1 MAIKIPTIDE
11 LMQMRL
17 PDLRKWTESARDAA
31 NKRISRLEAAGLQK
45 KSLAYEGLRDRYG
58 AQRTEHGSLRFR
70 STGASDINRARAEAL
85 SVRQF
90 LGYKTSTVG
99 GTRSYRENV
108 RQVIGD
114 EIFSDEDLEDS
125 FWKAVDRFRDNNDYL
140 PPSNELIT
148 YARTAVERD
157 GNTRVDDIYQRLT
170 EIAEEENAGRTHYD
184 PFAMVEGSGGGFRL

>member
-1 MAIKIPTIDE
+1 MAIHIPEIDDI
-11 LMQMRL
+11 MRMRL
-17 PDLRKWTESARDAA
+17 PELRKWTESARDAA
-31 NKRISRLEAAGLQK
+31 NKRIARLESAGLQK

-58 AQRTEHGSLRFR
+58 VQMTEHGSLRFR
-70 STGASDINRARAEAL
+70 STGATDINRARAEAL

-90 LGYKTSTVG
+90 LGYKTSTIG
-99 GTRSYRENV
+99 GTRRYRENV
-108 RQVIGD
+108 RQVVGD

-157 GNTRVDDIYQRLT
+157 GNVRTDGIYRRLT
-170 EIAEEENAGRTHYD
+170 EIAKEENAKRTQYD
-184 PFAMVEGSGGGFRL
+184 PFAMGEGSGGGFRL

>member
-1 MAIKIPTIDE
+1 MAIKIPEIDDI
-11 LMQMRL
+11 MRMRL
-17 PDLRKWTESARDAA
+17 PELRKWTESARDAA
-31 NKRISRLEAAGLQK
+31 NKRIARLESAVLQK

-58 AQRTEHGSLRFR
+58 VQRTEHDSLRFR

-90 LGYKTSTVG
+90 LSYKTSTIG

-114 EIFSDEDLEDS
+114 KIFSDEDLEDN
-125 FWKAVDRFRDNNDYL
+125 FWAAVDRFRDNNEYL

-157 GNTRVDDIYQRLT
+157 GNVRTDNIYQRLT
-170 EIAEEENAGRTHYD
+170 EIAKEENAKRTQYD
-184 PFAMVEGSGGGFRL
+184 PFAMGEGSGGGFRL

>member
-11 LMQMRL
+11 IMRMRL
-17 PDLRKWTESARDAA
+17 PELRKWTESARDAA
-31 NKRISRLEAAGLQK
+31 NKRIARLESAGLQK
-45 KSLAYEGLRDRYG
+45 KSLAYEELRNRYG
-58 AQRTEHGSLRFR
+58 VHRTEHDSLRFR

-90 LGYKTSTVG
+90 LGYKTSTIG

-114 EIFSDEDLEDS
+114 EIFSDEDLEYN

-184 PFAMVEGSGGGFRL
+184 PFAMGEGSGGGFRL

>member
-11 LMQMRL
+11 LMKMRL
-17 PDLRKWTESARDAA
+17 PELRKWTASARDAA
-31 NKRISRLEAAGLQK
+31 NKRIARLESAGMQK
-45 KSLAYEGLRDRYG
+45 KSLAYEGLSDRYG
-58 AQRTEHGSLRFR
+58 VQRTEHGSLRFR

-90 LGYKTSTVG
+90 LGYKTSTIG
-99 GTRSYRENV
+99 GTRSYRDNV

-114 EIFSDEDLEDS
+114 EIFSDEELEGN
-125 FWKAVDRFRDNNDYL
+125 FWAAVDRFRDNNDYL

-157 GNTRVDDIYQRLT
+157 GNVRTDDIYQRLT
-170 EIAEEENAGRTHYD
+170 EIAEEENAKRAQYD
-184 PFAMVEGSGGGFRL
+184 PFAMGEGSGGGFRL

>member
-1 MAIKIPTIDE
+1 MAIKIPEIDE
-11 LMQMRL
+11 IMRMRL
-17 PDLRKWTESARDAA
+17 PELRKWTKSARDAA
-31 NKRISRLEAAGLQK
+31 NKRIARLESAGLQK

-58 AQRTEHGSLRFR
+58 VQRTEQGSLRFR

-90 LGYKTSTVG
+90 LGYKTSTIG

-114 EIFSDEDLEDS
+114 EIFSDEDLEGN
-125 FWKAVDRFRDNNDYL
+125 FWAAVDRFRDTNDYL

-157 GNTRVDDIYQRLT
+157 GNVRTDDIYQRLT
-170 EIAEEENAGRTHYD
+170 EIVEEENAERTQYD
-184 PFAMVEGSGGGFRL
+184 PFAMDEGSGGGFRL

>member
-1 MAIKIPTIDE
+1 MAIKIPEIDDI
-11 LMQMRL
+11 MRMRL
-17 PDLRKWTESARDAA
+17 PELRKWTESARDAA
-31 NKRISRLEAAGLQK
+31 NKRIARLESVGLQK

-58 AQRTEHGSLRFR
+58 VQRTEHGSLRFR

-90 LGYKTSTVG
+90 LGYKTSTIG

-114 EIFSDEDLEDS
+114 EIFSDEDLEDN
-125 FWKAVDRFRDNNDYL
+125 FWKAVDRFRDTNKYL

-157 GNTRVDDIYQRLT
+157 GNTSVDDIYQRLT
-170 EIAEEENAGRTHYD
+170 EIAKEENAKRTQYD
-184 PFAMVEGSGGGFRL
+184 PFAMGEGSGGGFRL

>member
-1 MAIKIPTIDE
+1 MAIKIPTIDDI
-11 LMQMRL
+11 MRMRL
-17 PDLRKWTESARDAA
+17 PELRKWTESARDAA

-58 AQRTEHGSLRFR
+58 VQRTEHGSLRFR

-90 LGYKTSTVG
+90 LGYKTSTIG

-114 EIFSDEDLEDS
+114 EIFSDEDLEDN
-125 FWKAVDRFRDNNDYL
+125 FWAAVDRFRDNTKDL
-140 PPSNELIT
+140 PLSDKLIT

-170 EIAEEENAGRTHYD
+170 EIAKEENAKRTQYD
-184 PFAMVEGSGGGFRL
+184 PFAMGEGSGGGFRL

>member
-1 MAIKIPTIDE
+1 MAINIPEIDDI
-11 LMQMRL
+11 MRMRL

-31 NKRISRLEAAGLQK
+31 NKRIARLESAGLQK

-58 AQRTEHGSLRFR
+58 VQRTEHGSLRFR
-70 STGASDINRARAEAL
+70 STGAPDINRARAEAL

-90 LGYKTSTVG
+90 LGYKTSTIG

-114 EIFSDEDLEDS
+114 EIFSDEDLERN
-125 FWKAVDRFRDNNDYL
+125 FWKAVDRFRDTNDYL
-140 PPSNELIT
+140 PPSDKLIT

-157 GNTRVDDIYQRLT
+157 GNVRTDDIYQRLT
-170 EIAEEENAGRTHYD
+170 EIVEEENAKRTQYD
-184 PFAMVEGSGGGFRL
+184 PFAMGEGSGGGFRL

>member
-1 MAIKIPTIDE
+1 MAIKIPEIDDI
-11 LMQMRL
+11 MRMRL
-17 PDLRKWTESARDAA
+17 PELRKWTKSARDAA
-31 NKRISRLEAAGLQK
+31 NKRIARLESAGLQK

-58 AQRTEHGSLRFR
+58 VQRTEHGSLRFR
-70 STGASDINRARAEAL
+70 TTGASDINRARAEAL

-90 LGYKTSTVG
+90 LSYKTSTIG

-114 EIFSDEDLEDS
+114 EIFSDEDLEVN

-157 GNTRVDDIYQRLT
+157 GNVRTDDIYQMLT
-170 EIAEEENAGRTHYD
+170 EIAKEENAKRTQYD
-184 PFAMVEGSGGGFRL
+184 PFAMDEGSGGGFRL

>member
-17 PDLRKWTESARDAA
+17 PDLRKWTRAARDAA
-31 NKRISRLEAAGLQK
+31 NKRIARLESAGLQK
-45 KSLAYEGLRDRYG
+45 KSLAYKGMRDRYG
-58 AQRTEHGSLRFR
+58 VQRTEHGRLRFR
-70 STGASDINRARAEAL
+70 STAASDINRARAEAL

-90 LGYKTSTVG
+90 LSYKTSTVG

-114 EIFSDEDLEDS
+114 EIFSDEDIEDN
-125 FWKAVDRFRDNNDYL
+125 FWAAVDRFRDNTKDLL
-140 PPSNELIT
+140 PSDKLIT

-157 GNTRVDDIYQRLT
+157 GNVRTDDIYQRLN
-170 EIAEEENAGRTHYD
+170 EIEKEENAKRTQYD

>member
-1 MAIKIPTIDE
+1 MAIKIPEIDE
-11 LMQMRL
+11 IMRMRL
-17 PDLRKWTESARDAA
+17 PELRKWTESARDAA
-31 NKRISRLEAAGLQK
+31 NKRIARLESAGLQK
-45 KSLAYEGLRDRYG
+45 KSLVYKGLRNRYG
-58 AQRTEHGSLRFR
+58 VQRTEHGSLRFR

-90 LGYKTSTVG
+90 LGYKTSTIG

-114 EIFSDEDLEDS
+114 EIFSDEDLEDN
-125 FWKAVDRFRDNNDYL
+125 FWAAVDRFRDKNDYL

-157 GNTRVDDIYQRLT
+157 GNTRVDDIYQRLK
-170 EIAEEENAGRTHYD
+170 EIAKEENAKRTQYD
-184 PFAMVEGSGGGFRL
+184 PFAMGEGSGGGVRL

>member
-11 LMQMRL
+11 LMHMRL

-58 AQRTEHGSLRFR
+58 VQRTEHGSLRFR

-90 LGYKTSTVG
+90 LGYKTSTIG

-108 RQVIGD
+108 RKVIGD
-114 EIFSDEDLEDS
+114 EIFSEEDLEYN

-184 PFAMVEGSGGGFRL
+184 PFAMGEGSGGGFRL

>member
-1 MAIKIPTIDE
+1 MAIKIPEIDDI
-11 LMQMRL
+11 MRMRL
-17 PDLRKWTESARDAA
+17 PELRKWTESARDAA
-31 NKRISRLEAAGLQK
+31 NKRVARLESAGLQK

-58 AQRTEHGSLRFR
+58 VQRTEHGSLRFR

-90 LGYKTSTVG
+90 LAYKTSTIG
-99 GTRSYRENV
+99 GTRRYRENV

-114 EIFSDEDLEDS
+114 EIFSDEDLEDN
-125 FWKAVDRFRDNNDYL
+125 FWKAVDRFRDTNTYL

-157 GNTRVDDIYQRLT
+157 GNVRTDDIYQRLT
-170 EIAEEENAGRTHYD
+170 EIAREENAKRTQYD
-184 PFAMVEGSGGGFRL
+184 PFAMGEGSGGGFRL

>member
-1 MAIKIPTIDE
+1 MAIKIPEIDDI
-11 LMQMRL
+11 MRMRL
-17 PDLRKWTESARDAA
+17 PELRKWTESARDAA
-31 NKRISRLEAAGLQK
+31 NKRIARLESAGLQK

-58 AQRTEHGSLRFR
+58 VQRTEHGSLRFR

-90 LGYKTSTVG
+90 LGYKTSTIG

-114 EIFSDEDLEDS
+114 EIFSDEDLEDN

-140 PPSNELIT
+140 PASDKLIT

-157 GNTRVDDIYQRLT
+157 GNVRTDDIYQRLT
-170 EIAEEENAGRTHYD
+170 EIVEEENAKRTQYD
-184 PFAMVEGSGGGFRL
+184 PFAMGEGSGGGFRL

>member
-1 MAIKIPTIDE
+1 MAIKIPEIDDI
-11 LMQMRL
+11 MRMRL
-17 PDLRKWTESARDAA
+17 PELRKWTESARDAA
-31 NKRISRLEAAGLQK
+31 NKRIARLESAGLQK

-58 AQRTEHGSLRFR
+58 VQRTEHGSLRFR

-85 SVRQF
+85 SVRKF
-90 LGYKTSTVG
+90 LAYKTSTIG
-99 GTRSYRENV
+99 GTRRYRENV

-114 EIFSDEDLEDS
+114 DIFSDEDLEGN
-125 FWKAVDRFRDNNDYL
+125 FWAAVDRFRDNNDYL

-170 EIAEEENAGRTHYD
+170 EIAEEEDAGRTQYD
-184 PFAMVEGSGGGFRL
+184 PFAMGEGGGGGFRL

>member
-1 MAIKIPTIDE
+1 MAINIPEIDDI
-11 LMQMRL
+11 MRMRL
-17 PDLRKWTESARDAA
+17 PELRKWTGSARDAA
-31 NKRISRLEAAGLQK
+31 NKRIARLESAGLQK

-58 AQRTEHGSLRFR
+58 VQRTEHGSLRFR

-90 LGYKTSTVG
+90 LGYKTSTIG

-114 EIFSDEDLEDS
+114 EIFSDEDLEDN
-125 FWKAVDRFRDNNDYL
+125 FWKAVDRFRDNNKDL
-140 PPSNELIT
+140 PPSDKLIT

-157 GNTRVDDIYQRLT
+157 GNVRTDDIYQRLT
-170 EIAEEENAGRTHYD
+170 EIAKEENAKRTQYD
-184 PFAMVEGSGGGFRL
+184 PFAMGEGSGGGFRL

>member
-1 MAIKIPTIDE
+1 MAINIPEIDDI
-11 LMQMRL
+11 MRMRL

-31 NKRISRLEAAGLQK
+31 NKRIARLESAGLQK

-58 AQRTEHGSLRFR
+58 VQRTEHGSLRFR
-70 STGASDINRARAEAL
+70 STGAPDINRARAEAL

-90 LGYKTSTVG
+90 LGYKTSTIG

-114 EIFSDEDLEDS
+114 EIFSDEDLERN
-125 FWKAVDRFRDNNDYL
+125 FWNAVDRFRDTNDYL
-140 PPSNELIT
+140 PPSDKLIT

-157 GNTRVDDIYQRLT
+157 GNVRTDDIYQRLT
-170 EIAEEENAGRTHYD
+170 EIVEEENAKRTQYD
-184 PFAMVEGSGGGFRL
+184 PFAMGEGSGGGFRL

>member
-1 MAIKIPTIDE
+1 MAIKIPEIDE
-11 LMQMRL
+11 IMRMRL

-31 NKRISRLEAAGLQK
+31 NKRIARLESAGMQK

-58 AQRTEHGSLRFR
+58 VQRTEHDSLRFR

-114 EIFSDEDLEDS
+114 EIFSDEDLEYN
-125 FWKAVDRFRDNNDYL
+125 FWKAVDRYRDNYDVIPTSDKL
-140 PPSNELIT
+140 VQ
-148 YARTAVERD
+148 YARRAVERD
-157 GNTRVDDIYQRLT
+157 GNVRTDDIYKRLE
-170 EIAEEENAGRTHYD
+170 EIVKEENANITQYD
-184 PFAMVEGSGGGFRL
+184 PFAMGESSGGGVRL

>member
-1 MAIKIPTIDE
+1 MAIKIPEIDDI
-11 LMQMRL
+11 MRMRL
-17 PDLRKWTESARDAA
+17 PELRKWTESARDAA
-31 NKRISRLEAAGLQK
+31 NKRIARLESAGLQK
-45 KSLAYEGLRDRYG
+45 KSLAYGGLRDRYG
-58 AQRTEHGSLRFR
+58 VQRTEHGSLRFR

-90 LGYKTSTVG
+90 LGYKTSTIG

-114 EIFSDEDLEDS
+114 EIFSDEDLEYN
-125 FWKAVDRFRDNNDYL
+125 FWKAVDRFRDTNDYL

-170 EIAEEENAGRTHYD
+170 EIAEEENAGRTQYD
-184 PFAMVEGSGGGFRL
+184 PFAMDEGSGGGFRL

>member
-1 MAIKIPTIDE
+1 MAIKIPEIDDI
-11 LMQMRL
+11 MRMRL
-17 PDLRKWTESARDAA
+17 PELRKWTESARDAA
-31 NKRISRLEAAGLQK
+31 NKRIARLESAGLQK
-45 KSLAYEGLRDRYG
+45 KSLAYKGLRDRYG
-58 AQRTEHGSLRFR
+58 VQRTEHGSLRFR

-90 LGYKTSTVG
+90 LGYKTSTIG

-114 EIFSDEDLEDS
+114 EIFSDEDLEDN

-140 PPSNELIT
+140 PASDKLIT

-157 GNTRVDDIYQRLT
+157 GNVRTDDIYQRLT
-170 EIAEEENAGRTHYD
+170 EIVEEENAKRTQYD
-184 PFAMVEGSGGGFRL
+184 PFAMGEGSGGGFRL

>member
-11 LMQMRL
+11 IMRMRL

-58 AQRTEHGSLRFR
+58 VQRTEHGSLRFR

-90 LGYKTSTVG
+90 LGYKTSTIG

-114 EIFSDEDLEDS
+114 EIFSDEDLEDN
-125 FWKAVDRFRDNNDYL
+125 FWKAVDRYRDNYDVI
-140 PPSNELIT
+140 PTSDKLIQ
-148 YARTAVERD
+148 YARRAVERD
-157 GNTRVDDIYQRLT
+157 GNVRTDDTYKRLE
-170 EIAEEENAGRTHYD
+170 EIVKEENANITQYD
-184 PFAMVEGSGGGFRL
+184 PFKMGESGGGSFRL